1 MFMDKNID
9 LFRESFKIELE
20 TFGDAWRVL
29 RPITLI
35 DLIKFSFLCFRKDN
49 DSKHLVDVFNN
60 AMKVKLLSRISQIE
74 SNGRPEQQ
82 FDKFNKNNQIILDE
96 YDAIVKRLYLRVDD
110 FSTSTLYDLNEKVNY
125 LKVIN
130 DLRLD
135 SYTEEIFDEIL
146 CVVYNF
152 FKQ

>member
-1 MFMDKNID
+1 MEKKIE
-9 LFRESFKIELE
+9 LFRESFRDELE

-49 DSKHLVDVFNN
+49 DKKHLVDVFNN
-60 AMKVKLLSRISQIE
+60 AMKIKLLSRISQIR
-74 SNGRPEQQ
+74 SDGKPQEQSA
-82 FDKFNKNNQIILDE
+82 KFNTNNEFILEE
-96 YDAIVKRLYLRVDD
+96 YDAVFNSLYPRIND
-110 FSTSTLYDLNEKVNY
+110 FSTSTIYDLNEKVSY

-135 SYTEEIFDEIL
+135 SYTEDVFDEII
-146 CVVYNF
+146 CVVYNLIAF
-152 FKQ
+152 E